1 MATVSK
7 RWSRL
12 VFLNMCPMD
21 HLHQNLLGY
30 LSTQTS
36 RPHCG
41 PTMLFPFQLP
51 LCYLFPYAEGVEML

>member
-7 RWSRL
+7 RWSRS

-36 RPHCG
+36 RPHCR
-41 PTMLFPFQLP
+41 PTNPESQETGIDLS
-51 LCYLFPYAEGVEML
+51 